1 MKKQDLI
8 ILLILILLF
17 LPFFISDDIY
27 SAYKMFNAKH
37 AYIMSFIKFAVL
49 ATYGEVIGS
58 RIRRGSYNLEGFGL
72 LPRAIIWG
80 FLGLTIKAAFTIF
93 STGAPIIL
101 SYLGMQDTQTIM
113 ASPITGAKLLIAFCI
128 SLTMNLTF
136 SPVLMTFHKI
146 TDLHINK
153 YNGSLSCF
161 LHQINFGKTL
171 REIDWNIH
179 WGFILKKTIPF
190 FWIPAHTITFLLPVD
205 FQILFAAMLG
215 IALGIILAF
224 ASSAKTVNS
233 NEE

>member
-8 ILLILILLF
+8 LLLILVLLF
-17 LPFFISDDIY
+17 LPFFISDNIY
-27 SAYKMFNAKH
+27 SAYKVFNAEH

-49 ATYGEVIGS
+49 ATYGEVIGA
-58 RIRRGSYNLEGFGL
+58 RIRTGKYNMDGFGI

-80 FLGLTIKAAFTIF
+80 FLGLTIKAAFTLF
-93 STGAPIIL
+93 SAGAPVIL
-101 SYLGMQDTQTIM
+101 TYLGMQGTKAIM
-113 ASPITGAKLLIAFCI
+113 ASPISGSKLLIAFSI

-146 TDLHINK
+146 TDLHIIK

-161 LHQINFGKTL
+161 LHPINFGKTL
-171 REIDWNIH
+171 QGIDWDMH
-179 WGFILKKTIPF
+179 WGFVLKKSIPF

-224 ASSAKTVNS
+224 AGATKTVKKQ
-233 NEE
+233 